1 MLIYR
6 NVTSKKINRREERR
20 VQLKA
25 KYSRSFLDGFDHS
38 TDLVDEIE
46 KIKRYEKDILRKIK
60 LSKEKKVSIS
70 KYTAFNS
77 EKTKRLRPNLYEK
90 YGKYIELS
98 FSYSEDSNKLKN
110 DWEIIRNFEANEK
123 KKGNL

>member
-70 KYTAFNS
+70 KYTANFTLE
-77 EKTKRLRPNLYEK
+77 EKRCFWGLLKRFDRVK
-90 YGKYIELS
+90 
-98 FSYSEDSNKLKN
+98 
-110 DWEIIRNFEANEK
+110 IIYHREA
-123 KKGNL
+123 GVVYRYLIAV

>member
-38 TDLVDEIE
+38 TDLMDELE
-46 KIKRYEKDILRKIK
+46 KIRQYEADKLRKIK
-60 LSKEKKVSIS
+60 RSKEKQVSVS
-70 KYTAFNS
+70 KYTANFTLE
-77 EKTKRLRPNLYEK
+77 EKRSFLRLLKR
-90 YGKYIELS
+90 
-98 FSYSEDSNKLKN
+98 
-110 DWEIIRNFEANEK
+110 FERVKIMCRREEGAVYRY
-123 KKGNL
+123 LIAA